1 MPAKLRAMSKDAK
14 EEKLI
19 KKLNAKYQCIDNA
32 DSEIVPRMM
41 KSTKSI
47 TTAAFA
53 DYHAHEAKKAKEAKK
68 SSKPPSAW
76 MAHLKAFYEKMKKSD
91 PSYSYKSAMSDAK
104 STYTSVAKKPATKRV
119 AKPKAPKPKP
129 ELFWAGRK

>member
-1 MPAKLRAMSKDAK
+1 MPAKPKMDK
-14 EEKLI
+14 EEKKIARLT
-19 KKLNAKYQCIDNA
+19 KLYQCSTDPNA
-32 DSEIVPRMM
+32 DVVPRMM

-53 DYHAHEAKKAKEAKK
+53 NYHANEAKKAKEAKK

-76 MAHLKAFYEKMKKSD
+76 MTHLKAFYEKAKKSN

-104 STYTSVAKKPATKRV
+104 KTYTSVAKKPATKRV
-119 AKPKAPKPKP
+119 AKPKP
-129 ELFWAGRK
+129 ELFWEGRK